1 MMKLKKVL
9 LASSV
14 LFFPLTQHAQAAWE
28 LGDICYG
35 YATATGSGYSGG
47 ALLLDPIPSNMEIT
61 ALNRTQ
67 LYYKG
72 VKAALAGAYLKVTGP
87 KGSTTVYV
95 TDLYP
100 EGGDCALD
108 LSFNAFEKI
117 GNLQD
122 GKINI
127 QWELVKA
134 PVSGN
139 VVYRIKEG
147 SNPYWAAVQFRNVK
161 YPIVGV
167 KYLRGTQW
175 VSAPK
180 TDYNHFIIE
189 FVGKND
195 IPIEF
200 TDLKGNILSDTLPPM
215 PDGTSSAYLI
225 TGKVQL
231 P

>member
-1 MMKLKKVL
+1 MKLKTAL
-9 LASSV
+9 LVSSV
-14 LFFPLTQHAQAAWE
+14 LLSPFSQSVQAAAWQ

-47 ALLLDPIPSNMEIT
+47 AVLLDPIPADMEIT
-61 ALNRTQ
+61 ALNPAQ
-67 LYYKG
+67 LNYKG

-100 EGGDCALD
+100 EGGNCALD
-108 LSFNAFEKI
+108 LSFNAFKKI

-127 QWELVKA
+127 QWELVKG
-134 PVSGN
+134 PVTGN

-147 SNPYWAAVQFRNVK
+147 SNPYWAAVQIRNVK
-161 YPIVGV
+161 YPILSL
-167 KYLRGTQW
+167 KYLRDGKWIST
-175 VSAPK
+175 PK
-180 TDYNHFIIE
+180 TDYNHFILE
-189 FVGKND
+189 NVGKNYT
-195 IPIEF
+195 PIEF
-200 TDLKGNILSDTLPPM
+200 TDVKGNILSDTLPPM
-215 PDGTSSAYLI
+215 PDNTSSAYLI
-225 TGKVQL
+225 NGKVQL